1 MDRNENLS
9 GVPTSSFDCQSCGA
23 CCCNTARNRADGTR
37 EYVEVETTD
46 RLFREQRDL
55 LKTLAVRNEAGQWH
69 LRLVG
74 DDERCV
80 ALEGDVGVDVRC
92 TIYGSRPRGCR
103 VVQAGDDECLRARR
117 HLALP
122 RAVVD
127 A

>member
-1 MDRNENLS
+1 MPVS
-9 GVPTSSFDCQSCGA
+9 PFDCQSCGA

-37 EYVEVETTD
+37 EYVEVGAAD
-46 RLFREQRDL
+46 RLFREQREL
-55 LKTLAVRNEAGQWH
+55 LKTLAVRNADGVWH

-80 ALEGDVGVDVRC
+80 ALAGDVGVDVRC
-92 TIYGSRPRGCR
+92 TIYPLRPHGCR

-122 RAVVD
+122 RTVVD

>member
-1 MDRNENLS
+1 MP
-9 GVPTSSFDCQSCGA
+9 VSSFDCQSCGA

-37 EYVEVETTD
+37 EYVEVDTTD
-46 RLFREQRDL
+46 RLYREQRDV
-55 LKTLAVRNEAGQWH
+55 LKTLGVRNAAGQWH

-80 ALEGDVGVDVRC
+80 ALAGDVGVDVRC
-92 TIYGSRPRGCR
+92 TIYALRPHGCR

-117 HLALP
+117 HHGLP
-122 RAVVD
+122 RAPVC

>member
-1 MDRNENLS
+1 MDRDGNLDDVTVS
-9 GVPTSSFDCQSCGA
+9 FFDCQSCGA

-37 EYVEVETTD
+37 EYVEVEPTD
-46 RLFREQRDL
+46 RLVREQRDL
-55 LKTLAVRNEAGQWH
+55 LKKLAVRNANGQWH

-122 RAVVD
+122 RSVVD